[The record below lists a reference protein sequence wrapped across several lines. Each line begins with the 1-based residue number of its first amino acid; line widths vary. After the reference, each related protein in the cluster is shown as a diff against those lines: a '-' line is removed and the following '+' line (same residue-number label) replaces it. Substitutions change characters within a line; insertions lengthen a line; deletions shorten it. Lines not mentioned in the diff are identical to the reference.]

1 MERRSLIF
9 GENPA
14 LGLSVKGKPL
24 HIQSFSETK
33 SKSRKNSVEI
43 GQRTQIIYNRLD
55 KTFQNFNKTG
65 ILVTDKNY
73 SSCTNSSKIV
83 LNKNLGKCLTG
94 ESFELDSGT
103 KIYKCMSNPNVNGNS
118 NTLGIPLRAS
128 TAFNDSQMVYK
139 ARSSLKKKINAQKP
153 ARLKVKPKPDTLLQH
168 LQKSNG
174 VHLKEEDDI
183 IFKYFL
189 GSGNNSSLI
198 SRIMK
203 TRPKW
208 RRVYSHQS
216 ANFCWTALKKYSI
229 LDALPQLE
237 PSEENIATKAT
248 SDLPLILPQRL
259 YCHILPGKQLIPS
272 KQRIY
277 NKLAENKELTSKK
290 RLFYNMH
297 SYYSSIGIDPFTKIP
312 LTFHVSYGSYDSTF
326 KVFVSKFMQIQRN
339 GGDNVWI
346 VKPGE
351 CTNRGIGINVCRTL
365 EQVIEAISNYDCE
378 YERTFI
384 IQKYIG
390 NPLLYKNRKFDIRA
404 YGLMSCIQGN
414 FQGFFYKEGY
424 LRTSGYEFNLKNVEN
439 KYIHLTND
447 AVQKYG
453 SNYGKHEAGN
463 KLSYQEF
470 QEYLNTI
477 HPDQNFFTM
486 ILPQLKSLVADTF
499 LATYQ
504 KIDPSKKLHSFE
516 VLGYDFMIDSDFKV
530 WLIEVNTNPCLELS
544 SPYLET
550 LIPKMLDHSFN
561 LTIDQLFPFD
571 NPVTN
576 DFELVF
582 NEASLDPTNLNII

>member
-1 MERRSLIF
+1 MERRSFIL
-9 GENPA
+9 GESSL

-33 SKSRKNSVEI
+33 SKSRMNSVEI

-55 KTFQNFNKTG
+55 KTFQNLNKTG
-65 ILVTDKNY
+65 ILITDKNC
-73 SSCTNSSKIV
+73 SSTTNSSKIV

-94 ESFELDSGT
+94 ESFELESGT

-128 TAFNDSQMVYK
+128 TAFNDTQLVYK
-139 ARSSLKKKINAQKP
+139 ARSSIKKKYNSQKP
-153 ARLKVKPKPDTLLQH
+153 SRLKIKPKPDSLIQH

-174 VHLKEEDDI
+174 IQLKEEEDT

-203 TRPKW
+203 SRPKW
-208 RRVYSHQS
+208 RRVYSHQA

-229 LDALPQLE
+229 LDALPLSE
-237 PSEENIATKAT
+237 PSDENIATKAT
-248 SDLPLILPQRL
+248 SELPLILPQGL

-272 KQRIY
+272 KQRVY

-290 RLFYNMH
+290 RLFFNMH
-297 SYYSSIGIDPFTKIP
+297 SYYSSIGVDPFTKIP

-326 KVFVSKFMQIQRN
+326 KVFVSKFMQIQRT

-351 CTNRGIGINVCRTL
+351 CTNRGIGISVCRTL
-365 EQVIEAISNYDCE
+365 EQVIEAVSNYDGE

-404 YGLMSCIQGN
+404 YGLFCSIQGN
-414 FQGFFYKEGY
+414 IQGFFYKEGY

-453 SNYGKHEAGN
+453 NNYGKHEAGN
-463 KLSYQEF
+463 KLSYLEF
-470 QEYLNTI
+470 QEYLNTT
-477 HPDQNFFTM
+477 HPDHNFFTT

-499 LATYQ
+499 LATYH
-504 KIDPSKKLHSFE
+504 KIDPSKKLHTFE

-544 SPYLET
+544 SPYLEV
-550 LIPKMLDHSFN
+550 LIPKMLDHSFG

-571 NPVTN
+571 SPSTN

-582 NEASLDPTNLNII
+582 NEASLII